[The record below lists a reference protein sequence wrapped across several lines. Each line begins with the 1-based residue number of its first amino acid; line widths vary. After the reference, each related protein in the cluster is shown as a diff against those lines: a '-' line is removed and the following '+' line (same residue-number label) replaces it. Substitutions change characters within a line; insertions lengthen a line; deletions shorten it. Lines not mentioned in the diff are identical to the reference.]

1 MRPPRQN
8 GEMEQGGGAFFAAP
22 PSLSSPVDA
31 KTLSGVTPREE
42 EEEEGQIEAL
52 TGGQMLEPD
61 GRSQK
66 S

>member
-1 MRPPRQN
+1 
-8 GEMEQGGGAFFAAP
+8 MEQGGGAFFAAP
-22 PSLSSPVDA
+22 PSFSSPVDA
-31 KTLSGVTPREE
+31 KTLSGVTPR
-42 EEEEGQIEAL
+42 EEGQIEAL

>member
-1 MRPPRQN
+1 MEVPFLPPL
-8 GEMEQGGGAFFAAP
+8 P
-22 PSLSSPVDA
+22 LSPRSPVDA
-31 KTLSGVTPREE
+31 KTLSGVTPRE

>member
-1 MRPPRQN
+1 
-8 GEMEQGGGAFFAAP
+8 MEQGGGAFFAAP

-42 EEEEGQIEAL
+42 EEEGQIEAL